1 MRDRGARDGAQD
13 RQNGKRKATLEVT
26 PDALSILVALA
37 LCMIL
42 WPHPCR
48 AVLEGAPPRSREK
61 AREAATPT
69 AQALPMALR

>member
-42 WPHPCR
+42 
-48 AVLEGAPPRSREK
+48 L
-61 AREAATPT
+61 AAS
-69 AQALPMALR
+69 L